1 MRILVVGA
9 GAIGGYFGGRLL
21 QAGNDVTFLVRP
33 KRASELAS
41 AGLVIKSPNGDV
53 TLKNPPT
60 VQADKL
66 AEKFDVVLLSC
77 KAFDLE
83 DAIKSFAPAVG
94 PKTAIIPL
102 LNGMLHLNVLDQK
115 FGADRVLGGL
125 CAIAVTLNEAR
136 EVVQLAPMQSLN
148 FGERDGA
155 MSERVRAIAK
165 VFESGKFG
173 AVASEHI
180 MQDMWEKWVF
190 LASLA
195 ASTSLMRT
203 SVGNILAVAGGKD
216 FLLGMLDECSAIA
229 KASGHAPTGPFFQR
243 TSGMLT
249 TEGSPMTASM
259 FRDIKAGLPV
269 EADHVIGDLVA
280 RADAAEDSGAEA
292 AHRLYASQG
301 VREAAGVIC
310 ILPWRALE
318 GRIDARKARGW
329 GDGRS
334 SRTPLGVDRPSPHP
348 VSHFA
353 ALTRADPPLQGAGK
367 QRPSRLQMR
376 EIMRERLDL
385 FLAERKRDIGHRR
398 HRAAGSH
405 ARFVIPQRLHE
416 ILLALAGDAGH
427 RLGAGVAIGMACR
440 RSAGRPPLARPW
452 LKGPDCRRAWA
463 SSAAAARRNR
473 RRGCGCPRC

>member
-41 AGLVIKSPNGDV
+41 AGLVIKSPAGDV
-53 TLKNPPT
+53 TLKSPPT

-66 AEKFDVVLLSC
+66 AETFDVVLLSC

-102 LNGMLHLNVLDQK
+102 LNGMLHLDVLDEK
-115 FGADRVLGGL
+115 FGAERVLGGL
-125 CAIAVTLNEAR
+125 CTIAVTLNEAR
-136 EVVQLAPMQSLN
+136 EVVQLAPMLSLN

-155 MSERVRAIAK
+155 TSDRVRAIAK
-165 VFESGKFG
+165 VLESGKFG

-195 ASTSLMRT
+195 ASTCLMRT

-229 KASGHAPTGPFFQR
+229 KVSGYAPTGPFFQR
-243 TSGMLT
+243 TSGVLT
-249 TEGSPMTASM
+249 TEGSPTTASM

-280 RADAAEDSGAEA
+280 RADAAKIPVPK
-292 AHRLYASQG
+292 L
-301 VREAAGVIC
+301 
-310 ILPWRALE
+310 
-318 GRIDARKARGW
+318 RIAYTHLKAYE
-329 GDGRS
+329 
-334 SRTPLGVDRPSPHP
+334 
-348 VSHFA
+348 
-353 ALTRADPPLQGAGK
+353 K
-367 QRPSRLQMR
+367 QR
-376 EIMRERLDL
+376 
-385 FLAERKRDIGHRR
+385 G
-398 HRAAGSH
+398 
-405 ARFVIPQRLHE
+405 
-416 ILLALAGDAGH
+416 
-427 RLGAGVAIGMACR
+427 
-440 RSAGRPPLARPW
+440 
-452 LKGPDCRRAWA
+452 
-463 SSAAAARRNR
+463 
-473 RRGCGCPRC
+473 